1 MPLHRE
7 NFGIEAAKERIAAH
21 IKEKYDIIEQS
32 YEMIGKSKMQT
43 TEKLYDK
50 DSYLKEFQALVLAC
64 EPKSE
69 TAWQVVLDKTA
80 FFPEGGGQT
89 GDTGWLDDVEV
100 TDTRE
105 KAGVIYHVTKEPL
118 EAGMT
123 VSGKINFQERFD
135 KMQQHTGEHIL
146 SGIVCATYGY
156 NNVGFHLSKEITTL
170 DFDGE
175 LSTEQVREVENRVNQ
190 VILANVPVEVKFPE
204 KEELAELDYR
214 SKIEIEGQV
223 RIVEI
228 PGVDRCACCAPH
240 VKTTA
245 EVGLLKIQSCDR
257 HRGGC
262 RLTIVCGMRA
272 LKDYQQKQESV
283 GKISAALSAK
293 AEQVAEAVERLQE
306 QQMKL
311 REQLNRIQA
320 MYLEEKLEKI
330 NAEDKIV
337 CIFEEALDSIA
348 MRNFVNGAM
357 ERCDGVCGAFMG
369 NEAQGYHYILGSKT
383 IDVREAAKKLNEQ
396 FQGKGGGKPQMVQG
410 SLKGNSEE
418 ILKILESC

>member
-1 MPLHRE
+1 M
-7 NFGIEAAKERIAAH
+7 
-21 IKEKYDIIEQS
+21 
-32 YEMIGKSKMQT
+32 

-50 DSYLKEFQALVLAC
+50 DSYLKEFQATVVSC
-64 EPKSE
+64 EQKNE
-69 TAWQVVLDKTA
+69 TTWRITLDKTV

-89 GDTGWLDDVEV
+89 GDSGWLNDVKV

-105 KAGVIYHVTKEPL
+105 KNGVIYHETKAPL
-118 EAGMT
+118 EVGTKVA
-123 VSGKINFQERFD
+123 GKIDFAICFD

-146 SGIVCATYGY
+146 SGIVCSTYNY
-156 NNVGFHLSKEITTL
+156 NNVGFHLSSEITTL

-175 LSTEQVREVENRVNQ
+175 LSAEQVCELEIRVNQ
-190 VILANVPVEVKFPE
+190 AIHANIPVQVKFPT
-204 KEELAELDYR
+204 KDELAEMDYR

-228 PGVDRCACCAPH
+228 PGIDRCACCAPH

-283 GKISAALSAK
+283 GKVSAALSAK
-293 AEQVAEAVERLQE
+293 PEKIAEAVEHLQE
-306 QQMKL
+306 QQAKL
-311 REQLNRIQA
+311 REQLNHIQA
-320 MYLEEKLEKI
+320 MYLQEKL
-330 NAEDKIV
+330 DKIHTEDQCV

-357 ERCDGVCGAFMG
+357 ERCDGICGAFIG
-369 NEAQGYHYILGSKT
+369 CDKTSYHYILGSKEL
-383 IDVREAAKKLNEQ
+383 DVREISKQLNVK
-396 FQGKGGGKPQMVQG
+396 FGGKGGGKPQMVQG
-410 SLKGNSEE
+410 SLNGTQKE
-418 ILKILESC
+418 ILETIESLI

>member
-1 MPLHRE
+1 M
-7 NFGIEAAKERIAAH
+7 K
-21 IKEKYDIIEQS
+21 
-32 YEMIGKSKMQT
+32 T

-50 DSYLKEFQALVLAC
+50 DSYLQEFQATVISC
-64 EPKSE
+64 EQKSE
-69 TAWQVVLDKTA
+69 TTWSIVLDKTA

-89 GDTGWLDDVEV
+89 GDTGWLNEIEV
-100 TDTRE
+100 IDTRE
-105 KAGVIYHVTKEPL
+105 KAGVIYHETKVPL
-118 EAGMT
+118 EVGMH
-123 VSGKINFQERFD
+123 VAGKIDFAKRFD

-156 NNVGFHLSKEITTL
+156 NNVGFHLSTEITTL

-175 LSTEQVREVENRVNQ
+175 LSAEQVRELEIKVN
-190 VILANVPVEVKFPE
+190 LAIHANIPVQVKFPT
-204 KEELAELDYR
+204 KAELSEMEYR

-228 PGVDRCACCAPH
+228 PEIDRCACCAPH
-240 VKTTA
+240 VRTTA

-283 GKISAALSAK
+283 GKVSAALSAK
-293 AEQVAEAVERLQE
+293 PDRIAEAVKNLQE
-306 QQMKL
+306 QQTSL

-320 MYLEEKLEKI
+320 MYLKGKLGMLTGEEKS
-330 NAEDKIV
+330 V
-337 CIFEEALDSIA
+337 CIFEETLDSIA
-348 MRNFVNGAM
+348 IRNFVNDAM
-357 ERCDGVCGAFMG
+357 EKCDGICGAFIG
-369 NEAQGYHYILGSKT
+369 TDNSGYHYILGSKT
-383 IDVREAAKKLNEQ
+383 VDMREFSKKLNEK

-410 SLKGNSEE
+410 SLNGEK
-418 ILKILESC
+418 KAILEAVENMI

>member
-1 MPLHRE
+1 
-7 NFGIEAAKERIAAH
+7 
-21 IKEKYDIIEQS
+21 
-32 YEMIGKSKMQT
+32 MQT

-50 DSYLKEFQALVLAC
+50 DSYLKEFQATVVSC
-64 EPKSE
+64 EQKNE
-69 TAWQVVLDKTA
+69 TTWRITLDKTV

-89 GDTGWLDDVEV
+89 GDSGWLNDVKV
-100 TDTRE
+100 ADTRE
-105 KAGVIYHVTKEPL
+105 KNGVIYHETKAPL
-118 EAGMT
+118 EVGTKVA
-123 VSGKINFQERFD
+123 GKIDFAIRFD

-146 SGIVCATYGY
+146 SGIVCSTYNY
-156 NNVGFHLSKEITTL
+156 NNVGFHLSSEITTL

-175 LSTEQVREVENRVNQ
+175 LSEEQVRELEIRVNQ
-190 VILANVPVEVKFPE
+190 AIHENIPVQVKFPT
-204 KEELAELDYR
+204 KAELAEMDYR

-228 PGVDRCACCAPH
+228 PGIDRCACCAPH

-283 GKISAALSAK
+283 GKVSAALSAK
-293 AEQVAEAVERLQE
+293 PEKIGEAVEHLQE
-306 QQMKL
+306 QQAKL
-311 REQLNRIQA
+311 REQLNHIQA
-320 MYLEEKLEKI
+320 MYLQEKLDKI
-330 NAEDKIV
+330 HAEDQCI

-357 ERCDGVCGAFMG
+357 ERCDGICGAFIG
-369 NEAQGYHYILGSKT
+369 NDEKGYHYILGSKEL
-383 IDVREAAKKLNEQ
+383 DVREISKQLNAKFN
-396 FQGKGGGKPQMVQG
+396 GKGGGKPQMVQG
-410 SLKGNSEE
+410 SLNGTKKEILEE
-418 ILKILESC
+418 IENMI

>member
-1 MPLHRE
+1 M
-7 NFGIEAAKERIAAH
+7 G
-21 IKEKYDIIEQS
+21 
-32 YEMIGKSKMQT
+32 T

-50 DSYLKEFQALVLAC
+50 DSYLQEFTATVVSC
-64 EPKSE
+64 EQKND
-69 TAWQVVLDKTA
+69 TTYRVVLDQTA

-89 GDTGWLDDVEV
+89 GDIGWLNDIAV

-105 KAGVIYHVTKEPL
+105 KAGVIYHETNAPMEPGTQV
-118 EAGMT
+118 A
-123 VSGKINFQERFD
+123 GKIDFAVRYD

-156 NNVGFHLSKEITTL
+156 NNVGFHLSTEITTL

-175 LSTEQVREVENRVNQ
+175 LSAEQVRALEVKANQ
-190 VILANVPVEVKFPE
+190 MIHKNIPVQVKFPT
-204 KEELAELDYR
+204 KEELAAMDYR

-240 VKTTA
+240 VKMTG
-245 EVGLLKIQSCDR
+245 EVGLIKIVSCER

-262 RLTIVCGMRA
+262 RMTIVCGMRA

-283 GKISAALSAK
+283 GKVSAALSAK
-293 AEQVAEAVERLQE
+293 PDKIAEAVAHLQE
-306 QQMKL
+306 QQAKL

-320 MYLEEKLEKI
+320 MYLENKLEKI
-330 NAEDKIV
+330 QPEEKVV
-337 CIFEEALDSIA
+337 CIFEESLDSIA

-357 ERCDGVCGAFMG
+357 ERCDGVCGAFIG
-369 NEAQGYHYILGSKT
+369 NDECGYHYVLGSK
-383 IDVREAAKKLNEQ
+383 IVDVREISKQLNQ
-396 FQGKGGGKPQMVQG
+396 KFNGKGGGKPQMVQG
-410 SLKGNSEE
+410 SLNGCAKE
-418 ILKILESC
+418 ILELLNSRV

>member
-1 MPLHRE
+1 M
-7 NFGIEAAKERIAAH
+7 
-21 IKEKYDIIEQS
+21 
-32 YEMIGKSKMQT
+32 

-50 DSYLKEFQALVLAC
+50 DSYLQEFQATVISC
-64 EPKSE
+64 EQKNE
-69 TAWQVVLDKTA
+69 NTWRMVLDKTA

-89 GDTGWLDDVEV
+89 GDTGWLNDVEV
-100 TDTRE
+100 VDTHE
-105 KAGVIYHVTKEPL
+105 KNGVIYHETKAPL
-118 EAGMT
+118 EAGT
-123 VSGKINFQERFD
+123 QVAGKIDFAARFD

-146 SGIVCATYGY
+146 SGIVCSTYNY
-156 NNVGFHLSKEITTL
+156 NNVGFHLSSEITTL

-175 LSTEQVREVENRVNQ
+175 LSTEQVRELEIRVNQ
-190 VILANVPVEVKFPE
+190 AIHENIPVKVKFPT
-204 KEELAELDYR
+204 KDELAEMDYR

-228 PGVDRCACCAPH
+228 PGIDRCACCAPH

-283 GKISAALSAK
+283 GKVSAALSAK
-293 AEQVAEAVERLQE
+293 PEKIAEAVEHLQE
-306 QQMKL
+306 QQAKL
-311 REQLNRIQA
+311 REQLNHIQA
-320 MYLEEKLEKI
+320 MYLQEKL
-330 NAEDKIV
+330 DKIHVEDQCV

-357 ERCDGVCGAFMG
+357 ERCDGICGAFIG
-369 NEAQGYHYILGSKT
+369 SDKSGYHYILGSKEL
-383 IDVREAAKKLNEQ
+383 DVREISKQLNMQ
-396 FQGKGGGKPQMVQG
+396 FNGKGGGKPQMVQG
-410 SLKGNSEE
+410 SLNGTKKE
-418 ILKILESC
+418 ILETIENLL

>member
-1 MPLHRE
+1 
-7 NFGIEAAKERIAAH
+7 
-21 IKEKYDIIEQS
+21 
-32 YEMIGKSKMQT
+32 MQT

-50 DSYLKEFQALVLAC
+50 DSYLSEFQATVISC
-64 EPKSE
+64 EQKNE
-69 TAWQVVLDKTA
+69 NTWRVVLDKTA

-89 GDTGWLDDVEV
+89 GDTGWLNDVEV

-105 KAGVIYHVTKEPL
+105 KAGVIYHETKEPL
-118 EAGMT
+118 EVGTQIA
-123 VSGKINFQERFD
+123 GKIDFAVRFD

-175 LSTEQVREVENRVNQ
+175 LSAEQVRELEVKVNQ
-190 VILANVPVEVKFPE
+190 AIHANIPVQVKFPS
-204 KEELAELDYR
+204 KDELAEMEYR

-228 PGVDRCACCAPH
+228 PGIDRCACCAPH
-240 VKTTA
+240 VRTTA

-283 GKISAALSAK
+283 GKVSASLSAK
-293 AEQVAEAVERLQE
+293 PEKIAEAVDHLQE
-306 QQMKL
+306 QQLKL
-311 REQLNRIQA
+311 REQLNHIQA
-320 MYLEEKLEKI
+320 MYLENKLEKI
-330 NAEDKIV
+330 SSEDKIV
-337 CIFEEALDSIA
+337 CIFEESLDSIA

-357 ERCDGVCGAFMG
+357 EKCDGICGAFIG
-369 NEAQGYHYILGSKT
+369 SDENGYHYILGSKT
-383 IDVREAAKKLNEQ
+383 KDVREVSKQLNVK
-396 FQGKGGGKPQMVQG
+396 FKGKGGGKPQMVQG
-410 SLKGNSEE
+410 SLSGAEKE
-418 ILKILESC
+418 ILEAIESLV

>member
-1 MPLHRE
+1 
-7 NFGIEAAKERIAAH
+7 
-21 IKEKYDIIEQS
+21 
-32 YEMIGKSKMQT
+32 MQI

-50 DSYLKEFQALVLAC
+50 DSYLQEFQATVISC
-64 EPKSE
+64 DPKDE
-69 TAWQVVLDKTA
+69 TTWRVVLDRTA

-89 GDTGWLDDVEV
+89 GDTGWLNEIEV
-100 TDTRE
+100 IDTRE
-105 KAGVIYHVTKEPL
+105 KAGVVYHETKALIEVGTQV
-118 EAGMT
+118 AGR
-123 VSGKINFQERFD
+123 IDFQARFD

-156 NNVGFHLSKEITTL
+156 NNVGFHLSKDITTL

-175 LSTEQVREVENRVNQ
+175 LSVEQVRELEVKVNQ
-190 VILANVPVEVKFPE
+190 AIHANIPVQVKFPP
-204 KEELAELDYR
+204 KEELADMEYR

-228 PGVDRCACCAPH
+228 EGVDRCACCAPH

-283 GKISAALSAK
+283 GKVSAALSAK
-293 AEQVAEAVERLQE
+293 PDKIAEAVKHLQE
-306 QQMKL
+306 QHTSS

-320 MYLEEKLEKI
+320 MYLQEKLEKI
-330 NAEDKIV
+330 QAEDKCV
-337 CIFEEALDSIA
+337 CIFEESLDSIA
-348 MRNFVNGAM
+348 MRNFVNDAM
-357 ERCDGVCGAFMG
+357 ERCVGICGAFIG
-369 NEAQGYHYILGSKT
+369 NETSGYHYILGSKKV
-383 IDVREAAKKLNEQ
+383 DVREISKQLNAR
-396 FQGKGGGKPQMVQG
+396 FHGKGGGKPQMVQG
-410 SLKGNSEE
+410 SLMGNAEE
-418 ILKILESC
+418 IQDMLKQMI

>member
-1 MPLHRE
+1 MQ
-7 NFGIEAAKERIAAH
+7 
-21 IKEKYDIIEQS
+21 EKHLIIED
-32 YEMIGKSKMQT
+32 KM
-43 TEKLYDK
+43 TERLFDT
-50 DSYLKEFQALVLAC
+50 DSYLKEFQATVLNC
-64 EPKSE
+64 EQKNE
-69 TAWQVVLDKTA
+69 DTWRVVLDKTA

-89 GDTGWLDDVEV
+89 GDTGWLNEIAV

-105 KAGVIYHVTKEPL
+105 KGGVIYHETKAPMEV
-118 EAGMT
+118 GMQ
-123 VSGKINFQERFD
+123 VAGKIDFAVRFD

-156 NNVGFHLSKEITTL
+156 NNVGFHLSSEITTL

-175 LSTEQVREVENRVNQ
+175 LSVEQVRELEVKVNQ
-190 VILANVPVEVKFPE
+190 AIHANIPVQVKFPS
-204 KEELAELDYR
+204 KAELADMDYR

-240 VKTTA
+240 VKRTA
-245 EVGLLKIQSCDR
+245 EVGMLKIQSCDR

-272 LKDYQQKQESV
+272 LKDYQQKQEAV
-283 GKISAALSAK
+283 GKVSAALSAK
-293 AEQVAEAVERLQE
+293 PEKIAEAVLHLQE
-306 QQMKL
+306 QQASL

-320 MYLEEKLEKI
+320 MYLQEKLDKI
-330 NAEDKIV
+330 SAEDQYV

-357 ERCDGVCGAFMG
+357 ERCDGVCGAFIG
-369 NEAQGYHYILGSKT
+369 NDEKGYHYILGSKEK
-383 IDVREAAKKLNEQ
+383 DVREISKQLNAR
-396 FQGKGGGKPQMVQG
+396 FNGKGGGKPQMVQG
-410 SLKGNSEE
+410 SLVGCAEE
-418 ILKILESC
+418 IRNELEKTLNI

>member
-1 MPLHRE
+1 M
-7 NFGIEAAKERIAAH
+7 
-21 IKEKYDIIEQS
+21 
-32 YEMIGKSKMQT
+32 

-50 DSYLKEFQALVLAC
+50 DSYLKEFQATVVSC
-64 EPKSE
+64 EQKNA
-69 TAWQVVLDKTA
+69 TTWRITLDKTV

-89 GDTGWLDDVEV
+89 GDSGWLNDVKV
-100 TDTRE
+100 ADTRE
-105 KAGVIYHVTKEPL
+105 KNGVIYHETKAPL
-118 EAGMT
+118 EVGTKVA
-123 VSGKINFQERFD
+123 GKIDFAIRFD

-146 SGIVCATYGY
+146 SGIVCSTYNY
-156 NNVGFHLSKEITTL
+156 NNVGFHLSSEITTL

-175 LSTEQVREVENRVNQ
+175 LSEEQVRELEIRVNQ
-190 VILANVPVEVKFPE
+190 AIHENIPVQVKFPT
-204 KEELAELDYR
+204 KAELAEMDYR

-228 PGVDRCACCAPH
+228 PGIDRCACCAAH

-283 GKISAALSAK
+283 GKVSAALSAK
-293 AEQVAEAVERLQE
+293 PEKIGEAVEHLQE
-306 QQMKL
+306 QQAKL
-311 REQLNRIQA
+311 REQLNHIQA
-320 MYLEEKLEKI
+320 MYLQEKLDKI
-330 NAEDKIV
+330 HAEDQCI

-357 ERCDGVCGAFMG
+357 ERCDGICGAFIG
-369 NEAQGYHYILGSKT
+369 NDEKGYHYILGSKEL
-383 IDVREAAKKLNEQ
+383 DVREISKQLNAKFN
-396 FQGKGGGKPQMVQG
+396 GKGGGKPQMVQG
-410 SLKGNSEE
+410 SLNGTKKEILEE
-418 ILKILESC
+418 IENMI

>member
-1 MPLHRE
+1 MQ
-7 NFGIEAAKERIAAH
+7 ER
-21 IKEKYDIIEQS
+21 
-32 YEMIGKSKMQT
+32 M
-43 TEKLYDK
+43 TEKLYDT
-50 DSYLKEFQALVLAC
+50 DSYLKEFQATVLSC
-64 EPKSE
+64 EQKNE
-69 TAWQVVLDKTA
+69 NTWRVVLDKTA

-89 GDTGWLDDVEV
+89 GDSGWLNDVEV

-105 KAGVIYHVTKEPL
+105 KAGVIYHETKASL
-118 EAGMT
+118 EGGTQVA
-123 VSGKINFQERFD
+123 GKIDFAARFD

-146 SGIVCATYGY
+146 SGIICSTYNY
-156 NNVGFHLSKEITTL
+156 NNVGFHLSSEITTL

-175 LSTEQVREVENRVNQ
+175 LSTEQVRELEIRVNQ
-190 VILANVPVEVKFPE
+190 AIHANIPVQVKFPA
-204 KEELAELDYR
+204 KDELADMEYR

-228 PGVDRCACCAPH
+228 PEIDRCACCAPH

-283 GKISAALSAK
+283 GKVSAALSAK
-293 AEQVAEAVERLQE
+293 PEKIAEAVEHLQE
-306 QQMKL
+306 QQAKL
-311 REQLNRIQA
+311 REQLNHIQA
-320 MYLEEKLEKI
+320 MYLQEKL
-330 NAEDKIV
+330 DKIHTEDQCV

-357 ERCDGVCGAFMG
+357 DRCDGVCGAFIG
-369 NEAQGYHYILGSKT
+369 SDKSGYHYILGSKEL
-383 IDVREAAKKLNEQ
+383 DVREISKQLNVK
-396 FQGKGGGKPQMVQG
+396 FSGKGGGKPQMVQG
-410 SLKGNSEE
+410 SLNGTKKE
-418 ILKILESC
+418 ILETIESLI

>member
-1 MPLHRE
+1 
-7 NFGIEAAKERIAAH
+7 
-21 IKEKYDIIEQS
+21 
-32 YEMIGKSKMQT
+32 MQT
-43 TEKLYDK
+43 TEKLYDQ
-50 DSYLKEFQALVLAC
+50 DSYLQEFQATVVSC
-64 EPKSE
+64 EQKNE
-69 TAWQVVLDKTA
+69 NIWRVVLDKTA

-89 GDTGWLDDVEV
+89 GDIGWLNDIAV

-105 KAGVIYHVTKEPL
+105 KAGVIYHEAKAPL
-118 EAGMT
+118 EVGAQ
-123 VSGKINFQERFD
+123 VAGKIDFAARFD

-156 NNVGFHLSKEITTL
+156 NNVGFHLSSEITTL

-175 LSTEQVREVENRVNQ
+175 LTTEQVHELEIRVNQ
-190 VILANVPVEVKFPE
+190 AIHENIPVQVKFPT
-204 KEELAELDYR
+204 KDELAEMEYR

-228 PGVDRCACCAPH
+228 PGIDRCACCAPH

-283 GKISAALSAK
+283 GKVSAALSAK
-293 AEQVAEAVERLQE
+293 PEKIAEAVEHLQE
-306 QQMKL
+306 QQAKL

-320 MYLEEKLEKI
+320 MYLQEKLEKI
-330 NAEDKIV
+330 HTEDKCV

-357 ERCDGVCGAFMG
+357 ERCNGICGAFIG
-369 NEAQGYHYILGSKT
+369 NERSGYHYILGSKT
-383 IDVREAAKKLNEQ
+383 MDVREISKQLNTK
-396 FQGKGGGKPQMVQG
+396 FNGKGGGKPQMVQG
-410 SLKGNSEE
+410 SLSGCEEE
-418 ILKILESC
+418 IRSVLEKLI

>member
-1 MPLHRE
+1 M
-7 NFGIEAAKERIAAH
+7 
-21 IKEKYDIIEQS
+21 
-32 YEMIGKSKMQT
+32 

-50 DSYLKEFQALVLAC
+50 DSYLQEFQATVISC
-64 EPKSE
+64 EQKNE
-69 TAWQVVLDKTA
+69 NTWRVVLDKTA

-89 GDTGWLDDVEV
+89 GDTGWLNDVEV

-105 KAGVIYHVTKEPL
+105 KAGVIYHETKAPL
-118 EAGMT
+118 EAGT
-123 VSGKINFQERFD
+123 QVAGKIDFAARFD

-146 SGIVCATYGY
+146 SGIVCSTYNY
-156 NNVGFHLSKEITTL
+156 NNVGFHLSSEITTL

-175 LSTEQVREVENRVNQ
+175 LSTEQVRELEIRVNQ
-190 VILANVPVEVKFPE
+190 AIHANIPVQVKFPA
-204 KEELAELDYR
+204 KEELADMEYR

-228 PGVDRCACCAPH
+228 PGIDRCACCAPH

-283 GKISAALSAK
+283 GKVSAALSAK
-293 AEQVAEAVERLQE
+293 PEKIAEAVEHLQE
-306 QQMKL
+306 QQAKL
-311 REQLNRIQA
+311 REQLNHIQA
-320 MYLEEKLEKI
+320 MYLQEKL
-330 NAEDKIV
+330 DKIHTEDQCV

-357 ERCDGVCGAFMG
+357 DRCDGVCGAFIG
-369 NEAQGYHYILGSKT
+369 SDKSGYHYILGSKEL
-383 IDVREAAKKLNEQ
+383 DVREISKQLNVK
-396 FQGKGGGKPQMVQG
+396 FSGKGGGKPQMVQG
-410 SLKGNSEE
+410 SLNGAKKE
-418 ILKILESC
+418 ILEAIESLI

>member
-1 MPLHRE
+1 M
-7 NFGIEAAKERIAAH
+7 G
-21 IKEKYDIIEQS
+21 
-32 YEMIGKSKMQT
+32 T

-50 DSYLKEFQALVLAC
+50 DSFLQEFQAAVVSC
-64 EPKSE
+64 EQKDE
-69 TAWQVVLDKTA
+69 KTYRVVLDKTA

-89 GDTGWLDDVEV
+89 GDTGWLNNIAV

-105 KAGVIYHVTKEPL
+105 KAGVIYHETNVPMEPGTQV
-118 EAGMT
+118 A
-123 VSGKINFQERFD
+123 GKIDFAVRYD

-146 SGIVCATYGY
+146 SGIVCSTYGC
-156 NNVGFHLSKEITTL
+156 NNVGFHLSTEITTL

-175 LSTEQVREVENRVNQ
+175 LSADQVRELEVK
-190 VILANVPVEVKFPE
+190 ANEMIHKNIPVQVKFPTKE
-204 KEELAELDYR
+204 KLAAMDYR

-240 VKTTA
+240 VKMTG
-245 EVGLLKIQSCDR
+245 EVGLIKIVSCDR

-283 GKISAALSAK
+283 GKVSAALSAK
-293 AEQVAEAVERLQE
+293 PEKIAEAVAHLQE
-306 QQMKL
+306 QQAKL
-311 REQLNRIQA
+311 REQLNHIQS
-320 MYLEEKLEKI
+320 MYLESKLEKI
-330 NAEDKIV
+330 QPEETVV
-337 CIFEEALDSIA
+337 CIFEESLDSIA

-357 ERCDGVCGAFMG
+357 ERCDGVCGAFIG
-369 NEAQGYHYILGSKT
+369 NDECGYHYILGSKT
-383 IDVREAAKKLNEQ
+383 VDVREISKKLNEQ

-410 SLKGNSEE
+410 SLKGSASEVTQF
-418 ILKILESC
+418 LELFQAF

>member
-1 MPLHRE
+1 MQ
-7 NFGIEAAKERIAAH
+7 ER
-21 IKEKYDIIEQS
+21 
-32 YEMIGKSKMQT
+32 M
-43 TEKLYDK
+43 TEKLYDT
-50 DSYLKEFQALVLAC
+50 DSYLKEFQATVLSC
-64 EPKSE
+64 EQKNE
-69 TAWQVVLDKTA
+69 NTWRVVLDKTA

-89 GDTGWLDDVEV
+89 GDSGWLNDVEV

-105 KAGVIYHVTKEPL
+105 KAGVIYHETKASL
-118 EAGMT
+118 EGGTQVA
-123 VSGKINFQERFD
+123 GKIDFAARFD

-146 SGIVCATYGY
+146 SGIVCSTYNY
-156 NNVGFHLSKEITTL
+156 NNVGFHLSSEITTL

-175 LSTEQVREVENRVNQ
+175 LSEEQVRELEIRVNQ
-190 VILANVPVEVKFPE
+190 AIHENIPVQVKFPT
-204 KEELAELDYR
+204 KAELAEMDYR

-228 PGVDRCACCAPH
+228 PGIDRCACCAPH

-283 GKISAALSAK
+283 GKVSAALSAK
-293 AEQVAEAVERLQE
+293 PEKIAEAVEHLQE
-306 QQMKL
+306 QQAKL
-311 REQLNRIQA
+311 REQLNHIQA
-320 MYLEEKLEKI
+320 MYLQEKL
-330 NAEDKIV
+330 DKIHVEDQCV

-357 ERCDGVCGAFMG
+357 ERCDGICGAFIG
-369 NEAQGYHYILGSKT
+369 SDKSGYHYILGSKEL
-383 IDVREAAKKLNEQ
+383 DVREISKQLNVK
-396 FQGKGGGKPQMVQG
+396 FSGKGGGKPQMVQG
-410 SLKGNSEE
+410 SLNGTKKE
-418 ILKILESC
+418 ILETIESLI